1 MKVTEAQRLIKD
13 VLVQMGQKYSKDE
26 AVELVLV
33 TGMVES
39 GYKYIYQISGPARS
53 YWQIEPDTC
62 VSQIEN
68 YISYRK
74 KLVKKCAEISKL
86 DESIW
91 TNTDKDLWDWI
102 LSTNLAAAIIHCRLK
117 YWRVP
122 KSLPQDTL
130 GQAQYWKDYY
140 NTAEGAGTVDKWL
153 EVVEK
158 HLV

>member
-1 MKVTEAQRLIKD
+1 M
-13 VLVQMGQKYSKDE
+13 
-26 AVELVLV
+26 
-33 TGMVES
+33 
-39 GYKYIYQISGPARS
+39 
-53 YWQIEPDTC
+53 
-62 VSQIEN
+62 
-68 YISYRK
+68 
-74 KLVKKCAEISKL
+74 
-86 DESIW
+86 
-91 TNTDKDLWDWI
+91 
-102 LSTNLAAAIIHCRLK
+102 TNLAAAIIHCRLK